1 MTRPRKL
8 SECFASQYNT
18 KAVATLKY
26 FVTHLKFLMYDA
38 DPNEK
43 IMGTLTRS
51 GQTQPKCQY

>member
-8 SECFASQYNT
+8 SECFASQHNT

-51 GQTQPKCQY
+51 GQTQPKC